1 MRAVDRECAVTGPT
15 HNPHQGDV
23 FDDVTAHRS
32 VAARLSVRDGVEDEE
47 LTVGDR
53 HRCPL
58 PTVCNAEGNGGH
70 PRPRQERLH
79 KPLEPGD
86 RVLPRIRSN
95 QVGALGSKLVHQRV
109 NRVRLENHISVH
121 EHQHRRIGCR
131 FG

>member
-1 MRAVDRECAVTGPT
+1 M
-15 HNPHQGDV
+15 
-23 FDDVTAHRS
+23 
-32 VAARLSVRDGVEDEE
+32 AARLSVGVGVEDQE

-53 HRCPL
+53 HRRPL

-70 PRPRQERLH
+70 PRPGQERLH
-79 KPLEPGD
+79 KPLKPGD

-95 QVGALGSKLVHQRV
+95 QVGALGPKLVHQCVDRV
-109 NRVRLENHISVH
+109 GLENHIGIH